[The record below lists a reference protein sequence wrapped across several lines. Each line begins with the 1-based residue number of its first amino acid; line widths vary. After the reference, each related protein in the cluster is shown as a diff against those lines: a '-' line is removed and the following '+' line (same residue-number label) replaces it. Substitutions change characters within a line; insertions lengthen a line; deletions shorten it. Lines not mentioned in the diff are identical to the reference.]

1 MTDQLQELN
10 NRRVNIN
17 DHIQKSFMNKH
28 PKAMVVTEEL
38 FDEAFSKGLFV
49 EYVDIYNDNLEKSYD
64 KSKLQPRK
72 VTDKNGHQRTV
83 WVVRDNSLHSK
94 EFNPNGVMQKR
105 ELTKED
111 IESVKGHEDKLSHIN
126 RVRFKKEYDKH
137 FGDIPDTSS
146 KKAFEGYLTKKHGDI
161 RGFGS
166 PITEFYKHPSKEKI
180 GQYDPSGKSTYLID
194 NGNSKKIEHPSTEED
209 DDYNEDESK
218 TIAERYKQISDDY
231 ADDPEMTHG
240 DIVRSIK
247 QTHGGTRGIIES
259 AMAKHGVD
267 KHSYVSPED
276 KEEMRIKS
284 TPMPSKGDYN
294 SNGVNKGYLSI
305 WEKKEFDSKPYF
317 EDRLSSVNKMSKLSE
332 QEERYINSLNV
343 VEIKGEQI
351 KDINELFKKDD
362 KLMDKP
368 FVVKANSGKYLVDP
382 QGYDYT
388 RYISKLPTPHSKSNQ
403 ENKFSITDDNIDKLL
418 NIVSNGWDDETAI
431 RNFKRYTGE
440 STKDADVARE
450 HFEEDVKERR
460 LSPEAVEEYFGNSG
474 IFD

>member
-137 FGDIPDTSS
+137 FGG
-146 KKAFEGYLTKKHGDI
+146 KAEEGDPTQQANPKVVTK
-161 RGFGS
+161 
-166 PITEFYKHPSKEKI
+166 PNKE
-180 GQYDPSGKSTYLID
+180 
-194 NGNSKKIEHPSTEED
+194 
-209 DDYNEDESK
+209 
-218 TIAERYKQISDDY
+218 
-231 ADDPEMTHG
+231 
-240 DIVRSIK
+240 
-247 QTHGGTRGIIES
+247 
-259 AMAKHGVD
+259 
-267 KHSYVSPED
+267 
-276 KEEMRIKS
+276 
-284 TPMPSKGDYN
+284 DYN